1 MEEALKWGD
10 DEAIKKADYNSRI
23 ATAIVKDLREATTPN
38 TLELCLL
45 NQLMYGKK
53 EEERRRKS
61 KEEEY
66 DRRLERLWRQL
77 KDMYPNQEGKGSKPP
92 VWQKPRG
99 WIQE

>member
-10 DEAIKKADYNSRI
+10 DEAIKKADYNWRI
-23 ATAIVKDLREATTPN
+23 ANAIVRDIREAREPYFD
-38 TLELCLL
+38 EPSLL
-45 NQLMYGKK
+45 NQLIYGKK
-53 EEERRRKS
+53 GEAKRQKS
-61 KEEEY
+61 EQEEY
-66 DRRLERLWRQL
+66 ERRLESLWRQL